1 MSDIITFD
9 TNEIVFGKQS
19 NPTPAFKCS
28 GFGLGE
34 LIKDMHNPVGL
45 EIGCDIGDTA
55 QFLLESN
62 PTLYLYSIDPYEN
75 YVDWNGRPLNEREE
89 VYRRM
94 MERIKVHELR
104 FELLRKT
111 SDDAVSFFNNMK
123 FDFIFIDGLHT
134 YDQLSKDCVNY
145 YPLLKDGGIFSGHDF
160 TAIEGV
166 NRAAKEF
173 AATVNKEIM
182 TTECDVWYWYK

>member
-1 MSDIITFD
+1 MSETITFN
-9 TNEIVFGKQS
+9 TIEQAFGTKKI
-19 NPTPAFKCS
+19 TTFKCS

-34 LIKDMHNPVGL
+34 LIKDLKDPVGL
-45 EIGCDIGDTA
+45 EIGCDIGDTS
-55 QFLLESN
+55 QFLVESN
-62 PTLYLYSIDPYEN
+62 PRLYLYSIDPYEN

-89 VYRRM
+89 VFQTMMKRM
-94 MERIKVHELR
+94 EPHTLR
-104 FELLRKT
+104 FELVRKT
-111 SDDAVSFFNNMK
+111 SDDAVELFEENM

-134 YDQLSKDCVNY
+134 YEQLTKDCNNY
-145 YPLLKDGGIFSGHDF
+145 YKFLKPGGIFSGHDF

-173 AATVNKEIM
+173 AESVNKEIL